1 MDALVYF
8 WVFSSLMRTI
18 DDLQQNKQNAKLAVF
33 RRLYL
38 LLMAS
43 VVVSTLTLVLF
54 SYLVKH
60 AGSLPIW
67 KYQWLNEGIWAV
79 YYFILFFC
87 LMLMWKPSENSAAYA
102 YHSELATD
110 IQEDEEYGLP
120 QDSLVVGAAPRSHV

>member
-67 KYQWLNEGIWAV
+67 KYQGLYV
-79 YYFILFFC
+79 FL
-87 LMLMWKPSENSAAYA
+87 LPSHAA
-102 YHSELATD
+102 
-110 IQEDEEYGLP
+110 
-120 QDSLVVGAAPRSHV
+120 

>member
-1 MDALVYF
+1 MHALVYF

-18 DDLQQNKQNAKLAVF
+18 DDLRQNKQNAKLAVF

-54 SYLVKH
+54 SYVVKY

-67 KYQWLNEGIWAV
+67 KYQWLYV
-79 YYFILFFC
+79 FL
-87 LMLMWKPSENSAAYA
+87 LPSHAA
-102 YHSELATD
+102 
-110 IQEDEEYGLP
+110 
-120 QDSLVVGAAPRSHV
+120 

>member
-43 VVVSTLTLVLF
+43 VIVSTLTLVLF

-60 AGSLPIW
+60 ADNLPIW
-67 KYQWLNEGIWAV
+67 KYQWLYV
-79 YYFILFFC
+79 SPL
-87 LMLMWKPSENSAAYA
+87 PSHAA
-102 YHSELATD
+102 
-110 IQEDEEYGLP
+110 
-120 QDSLVVGAAPRSHV
+120 

>member
-60 AGSLPIW
+60 AGSLPKW
-67 KYQWLNEGIWAV
+67 KYQWLYV
-79 YYFILFFC
+79 FILT
-87 LMLMWKPSENSAAYA
+87 SHAA
-102 YHSELATD
+102 
-110 IQEDEEYGLP
+110 
-120 QDSLVVGAAPRSHV
+120 

>member
-8 WVFSSLMRTI
+8 WVFSSLVRTI

-67 KYQWLNEGIWAV
+67 KYQWLYV
-79 YYFILFFC
+79 FL
-87 LMLMWKPSENSAAYA
+87 LPSHAA
-102 YHSELATD
+102 
-110 IQEDEEYGLP
+110 
-120 QDSLVVGAAPRSHV
+120 

>member
-1 MDALVYF
+1 MV
-8 WVFSSLMRTI
+8 V
-18 DDLQQNKQNAKLAVF
+18 
-33 RRLYL
+33 RL
-38 LLMAS
+38 S
-43 VVVSTLTLVLF
+43 PP
-54 SYLVKH
+54 
-60 AGSLPIW
+60 LPRSM
-67 KYQWLNEGIWAV
+67 NEGIWAV

>member
-60 AGSLPIW
+60 ADSLPIW
-67 KYQWLNEGIWAV
+67 KYQWLYVFLLPAH
-79 YYFILFFC
+79 
-87 LMLMWKPSENSAAYA
+87 AA
-102 YHSELATD
+102 
-110 IQEDEEYGLP
+110 
-120 QDSLVVGAAPRSHV
+120 

>member
-60 AGSLPIW
+60 ADSLPIW
-67 KYQWLNEGIWAV
+67 KYQWLYV
-79 YYFILFFC
+79 FL
-87 LMLMWKPSENSAAYA
+87 LHSHAA
-102 YHSELATD
+102 
-110 IQEDEEYGLP
+110 
-120 QDSLVVGAAPRSHV
+120 